1 MRIVICDDHELMV
14 EGLSAAVTRAGHT
27 VEALARTTTDGVSAV
42 ARYRP
47 DLLLLDLSFP
57 DGDSLDAAAE
67 VVARHPGTKVV
78 ILTGSEDVATVRAAL
93 DLGVTSYLR
102 KDQRIDTIIDGLERS
117 ARGERVVD
125 DVLLSRLSRPADQ
138 QDWRTAVVE
147 LTPRERDVARLL
159 RAGLNTA
166 QMVDRLGIR
175 ESTVRRHVQTL
186 LAKLCVHSRIE
197 AVARLASVPLADLD
211 DSRPR
216 EPHER
221 DEPDEPDER
230 EAPDEAIGITAGG
243 GSR

>member
-42 ARYRP
+42 GRHRP

-57 DGDSLDAAAE
+57 DGDSLDAAAD
-67 VVARHPGTKVV
+67 VVTRYPETKVV

-93 DLGVTSYLR
+93 ELGITSYLR
-102 KDQRIDTIIDGLERS
+102 KDQRIETIIDGLERS
-117 ARGERVVD
+117 ARGERVLD
-125 DVLLSRLSRPADQ
+125 DALLARLSRPADQ
-138 QDWRTAVVE
+138 PDWRAAVE

-166 QMVDRLGIR
+166 QMVERLGIR

-197 AVARLASVPLADLD
+197 AVARLSGLPLGDPDGHFGPADRGEPD
-211 DSRPR
+211 DRG
-216 EPHER
+216 EPG
-221 DEPDEPDER
+221 EPDEPV
-230 EAPDEAIGITAGG
+230 GVGAGG
-243 GSR
+243 RSR